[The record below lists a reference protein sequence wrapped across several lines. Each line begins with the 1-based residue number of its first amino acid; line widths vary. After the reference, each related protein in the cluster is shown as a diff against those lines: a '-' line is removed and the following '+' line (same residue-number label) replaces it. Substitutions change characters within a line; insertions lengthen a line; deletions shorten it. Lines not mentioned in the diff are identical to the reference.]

1 MMNAK
6 VSRTIFLGLLILN
19 ILIGLFFGFLPLINF
34 SLVLEMNQIPYS
46 DKLII
51 FGVVSGIAVLF
62 LAAILILSFYWTKK
76 GKWEGAI
83 TGIIAGFY
91 LLIVGIVAWLYTGD
105 LTAFIMD
112 SIRGFFT
119 ILFGYRVYKLIR

>member
-51 FGVVSGIAVLF
+51 FGVVSGIAILF

-91 LLIVGIVAWLYTGD
+91 LLIVGIVAWFYTGNS
-105 LTAFIMD
+105 TAFIMD

-119 ILFGYRVYKLIR
+119 ILFGYRVYQSIR

>member
-51 FGVVSGIAVLF
+51 FGVVSGIAILF

-105 LTAFIMD
+105 STAFIMD
-112 SIRGFFT
+112 SIRGLFT
-119 ILFGYRVYKLIR
+119 ILFGYRVYQSIR